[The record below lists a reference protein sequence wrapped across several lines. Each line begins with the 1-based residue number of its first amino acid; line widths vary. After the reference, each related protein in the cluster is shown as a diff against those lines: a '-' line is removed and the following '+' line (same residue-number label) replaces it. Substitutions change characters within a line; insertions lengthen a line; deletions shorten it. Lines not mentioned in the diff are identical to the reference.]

1 VKITAIPPRGSY
13 RHPVA
18 SVAEQTP
25 PSDDWSALDGSHQRV
40 AVEVLRFGPLP
51 RAQLARRLRL
61 SPGSLTRLTR
71 PLVDA
76 GLLVEGG
83 PENGPRDSPEHPLR
97 TGRPSLPLD
106 VGPSEHRFVG
116 VKITGDTLFAVVTD
130 LRATVLA
137 EHTRPLPGTDPAAV
151 TGAVADVVRL
161 LHADHPGVVGLGVGI
176 GGFVIDRRDVARA
189 HFLGW
194 HDLVP
199 LADLLHEAT
208 GLPAVVDNDVR
219 ALTAAEHWF
228 GAGRGLQSLLV
239 ITIGAGVGCG
249 IVVHDL
255 VVEGAHGG
263 GGSIGHRPVV
273 SSVVCEDGHR
283 GCAQG
288 LVSSRAVS
296 GAVAQALGRPVTYAE
311 ALRLAA
317 DGHAAA
323 RRVVDEAAGALGVL
337 VADIANLID
346 PELVILTGD
355 GIGLVDVA
363 RPALD
368 AALEENRKAPL
379 APVRLDVRPFPFT
392 EWARGA
398 AAVAV
403 QEHVL
408 GRTRAVSPA

>member
-1 VKITAIPPRGSY
+1 VKIAAMSRGASY
-13 RHPVA
+13 RAPVT

-51 RAQLARRLRL
+51 RAQLARRLGL

-76 GLLVEGG
+76 GVLVEGT
-83 PENGPRDSPEHPLR
+83 SEHPVR

-106 VGPSEHRFVG
+106 VGPSEHRFLG
-116 VKITGDTLFAVVTD
+116 VKITGDALFAVVTD
-130 LRATVLA
+130 LRARVLA
-137 EHTRPLPGTDPAAV
+137 EHTRALPGTDPAAV
-151 TGAVADVVRL
+151 VGAVADVARL
-161 LHADHPGVVGLGVGI
+161 LQTDHPGVVGLGVGI
-176 GGFVIDRRDVARA
+176 GGFVVERRDVARA

-194 HDLVP
+194 HERVQ

-239 ITIGAGVGCG
+239 VTIGAGVGCG

-355 GIGLVDVA
+355 GIGLIDVA

-379 APVRLDVRPFPFT
+379 APVPLDVRPFPFT

-408 GRTRAVSPA
+408 GRARAVTPA

>member
-1 VKITAIPPRGSY
+1 VKIAAMSRGASY
-13 RHPVA
+13 RSPVT

-51 RAQLARRLRL
+51 RAQLARRLGL

-76 GLLVEGG
+76 GLLVEGT
-83 PENGPRDSPEHPLR
+83 PENNAEQPVR

-106 VGPSEHRFVG
+106 VGPSEHRFLG
-116 VKITGDTLFAVVTD
+116 VKITGDALFAVVTD

-137 EHTRPLPGTDPAAV
+137 EHTRPLPGTDPGAV
-151 TGAVADVVRL
+151 VGAVADVARL
-161 LHADHPGVVGLGVGI
+161 LRSDHPGVVGLGVGI
-176 GGFVIDRRDVARA
+176 GGFVVDRRDVARA

-194 HDLVP
+194 HERVP
-199 LADLLHEAT
+199 LADLLQEAT

-239 ITIGAGVGCG
+239 LTIGAGVGCG

-296 GAVAQALGRPVTYAE
+296 GTVAQALGRPVTYAE

-379 APVRLDVRPFPFT
+379 APVPLDVRPFPFT

-408 GRTRAVSPA
+408 GRARAVSPA

>member
-1 VKITAIPPRGSY
+1 VKIPATPRPASY
-13 RHPVA
+13 RRPVT

-25 PSDDWSALDGSHQRV
+25 PSADWSALDGSHQRV

-51 RAQLARRLRL
+51 RARLAHRLGL

-71 PLVDA
+71 PLVDS
-76 GLLVEGG
+76 GLLVEG
-83 PENGPRDSPEHPLR
+83 SSEHEAR

-106 VGPSEHRFVG
+106 VGQSPRRFLG
-116 VKITGDTLFAVVTD
+116 MKITGDTLFAVVTD
-130 LRATVLA
+130 LRANVLA
-137 EHTRPLPGTDPAAV
+137 EHTRPLPGTDP
-151 TGAVADVVRL
+151 TAVAGAAADVARL
-161 LHADHPGVVGLGVGI
+161 LQAEHPGVAGLGVGI
-176 GGFVIDRRDVARA
+176 GGFVVERRDVARA

-194 HDLVP
+194 HGRVP
-199 LADLLHEAT
+199 LADLLQEAT

-288 LVSSRAVS
+288 LVSSRAITGS
-296 GAVAQALGRPVTYAE
+296 LAQALGRPVDYAE
-311 ALRLAA
+311 ALQLAA

-408 GRTRAVSPA
+408 GRSQAVTPG

>member
-1 VKITAIPPRGSY
+1 V
-13 RHPVA
+13 
-18 SVAEQTP
+18 
-25 PSDDWSALDGSHQRV
+25 DWTVLDGSQQRV

-51 RAQLARRLRL
+51 RAQLARRLGL

-83 PENGPRDSPEHPLR
+83 PESDPEQPGR

-106 VGPSEHRFVG
+106 VQASSRRFLG
-116 VKITGDTLFAVVTD
+116 VKVTDDTLFSVATD
-130 LRATVLA
+130 LRAQVLA
-137 EHTRPLPGTDPAAV
+137 EHAVPLPGRDPAAV
-151 TGAVADVVRL
+151 VDAITDVARL
-161 LHADHPGVVGLGVGI
+161 LRVDHADVVGLGVGI

-194 HDLVP
+194 HEPVP
-199 LADLLHEAT
+199 LAGLLREAT
-208 GLPAVVDNDVR
+208 GLPTVVDNDVR

-228 GAGRGLQSLLV
+228 GAGRGVASLLV

-288 LVSSRAVS
+288 LVSSGAIT
-296 GAVAQALGRPVTYAE
+296 GAVAQALGRPVSHAE

-317 DGHAAA
+317 EGHPAA
-323 RRVVDEAAGALGVL
+323 RRVADDAAGALGVL
-337 VADIANLID
+337 VADLANLID

-368 AALEENRKAPL
+368 DALEANRKAPL
-379 APVRLDVRPFPFT
+379 APLRVDVHPFPFT

-403 QEHVL
+403 QAHVL
-408 GRTRAVSPA
+408 GAGR

>member
-1 VKITAIPPRGSY
+1 VT
-13 RHPVA
+13 
-18 SVAEQTP
+18 SVAEQSELP
-25 PSDDWSALDGSHQRV
+25 GDWSALDGSHQRV

-51 RAQLARRLRL
+51 RAQLARRLGL

-71 PLVDA
+71 PLVDS

-83 PENGPRDSPEHPLR
+83 PASNQEQPVR

-106 VGPSEHRFVG
+106 VGPSPHRFLG
-116 VKITGDTLFAVVTD
+116 MKITGDTLFTVVTD
-130 LRATVLA
+130 LRANVLA
-137 EHTRPLPGTDPAAV
+137 EHTLPLPGTDP
-151 TGAVADVVRL
+151 GAVVGTAADVARQ
-161 LHADHPGVVGLGVGI
+161 LHADHEGVVGLGVGV
-176 GGFVIDRRDVARA
+176 GGFVVDRRDVARA

-194 HDLVP
+194 QERVP

-208 GLPAVVDNDVR
+208 GIPAVVDNDVR

-228 GAGRGLQSLLV
+228 GAGRGVQSLV
-239 ITIGAGVGCG
+239 VVTIGAGVGCG
-249 IVVHDL
+249 IVVHDR
-255 VVEGAHGG
+255 VIEGAHGG
-263 GGSIGHRPVV
+263 GGSIGHRPVL
-273 SSVVCEDGHR
+273 SWAVCEDGHR

-288 LVSSRAVS
+288 LVSSGAIA
-296 GAVAQALGRPVTYAE
+296 GAVAQALGRPVSYPE
-311 ALRLAA
+311 ALALAA

-323 RRVVDEAAGALGVL
+323 RRAVDDAAEALGVL
-337 VADIANLID
+337 VADIANLVD

-368 AALEENRKAPL
+368 AALEENRKPPL
-379 APVRLDVRPFPFT
+379 APARIDVRPFPFT

-408 GRTRAVSPA
+408 GR

>member
-1 VKITAIPPRGSY
+1 VT
-13 RHPVA
+13 

-25 PSDDWSALDGSHQRV
+25 PPADWSALDGSHQRV

-51 RAQLARRLRL
+51 RAQLARRLGL

-76 GLLVEGG
+76 GLLVESG
-83 PENGPRDSPEHPLR
+83 PDNGADHEVR

-106 VGPSEHRFVG
+106 VGPSDQRFIG
-116 VKITGDTLFAVVTD
+116 MKITGDALFAVVTD
-130 LRATVLA
+130 LRANVLA

-151 TGAVADVVRL
+151 VGAAADVAGL
-161 LHADHPGVVGLGVGI
+161 LQADHRGVVGLGVGI
-176 GGFVIDRRDVARA
+176 GGYVIERRDVARA

-194 HDLVP
+194 HERVP
-199 LADLLHEAT
+199 LADLLVEAT

-311 ALRLAA
+311 ALELAA
-317 DGHAAA
+317 NGHAAA

-355 GIGLVDVA
+355 GIGLAEVA

-379 APVRLDVRPFPFT
+379 DPVRLDVRPFPFT

-398 AAVAV
+398 AAVAI

-408 GRTRAVSPA
+408 GRARAVSPA

>member
-1 VKITAIPPRGSY
+1 MT
-13 RHPVA
+13 
-18 SVAEQTP
+18 SVAEQIP
-25 PSDDWSALDGSHQRV
+25 PAADWSALDGSHQRV

-51 RAQLARRLRL
+51 RARLAHRLGL

-71 PLVDA
+71 PLVDS
-76 GLLVEGG
+76 GLLVE
-83 PENGPRDSPEHPLR
+83 SSSEHEAR

-106 VGPSEHRFVG
+106 VGPSTRRFLG
-116 VKITGDTLFAVVTD
+116 MKITGDTLFAVVTD
-130 LRATVLA
+130 LRAQVLA

-151 TGAVADVVRL
+151 AGAVAEVTGL
-161 LHADHPGVVGLGVGI
+161 LRADHADVAGLGVGI
-176 GGFVIDRRDVARA
+176 GGLVVERRDVARA

-194 HDLVP
+194 HEPVP
-199 LADLLHEAT
+199 LADMLQEAT

-228 GAGRGLQSLLV
+228 GAGRGLASLLV

-249 IVVHDL
+249 IVAHDR
-255 VVEGAHGG
+255 VIEGAHGG

-288 LVSSRAVS
+288 LVSSRAIT
-296 GAVAQALGRPVTYAE
+296 GAVAQALGRPVDYAE

-317 DGHAAA
+317 EGHPAA

-355 GIGLVDVA
+355 GIGLADVA

-403 QEHVL
+403 QAHVL
-408 GRTRAVSPA
+408 GRRPRR

>member
-1 VKITAIPPRGSY
+1 VKIAAAPLHASY
-13 RHPVA
+13 RHPVT

-25 PSDDWSALDGSHQRV
+25 PSGDWNALDGSHQRV

-51 RAQLARRLRL
+51 RAQLARRLGL

-71 PLVDA
+71 PLVDS
-76 GLLVEGG
+76 GLLVEGTSEE
-83 PENGPRDSPEHPLR
+83 PVR

-106 VGPSEHRFVG
+106 VGPSSHRFLG
-116 VKITGDTLFAVVTD
+116 MKITGDTLFTVVTD
-130 LRATVLA
+130 LRAQVLA
-137 EHTRPLPGTDPAAV
+137 EHTRPLPGQDP
-151 TGAVADVVRL
+151 ADVVSAAADVTRNL
-161 LHADHPGVVGLGVGI
+161 RADHPDVVGLGIGI
-176 GGFVIDRRDVARA
+176 GGLVVDRRDVARA

-194 HDLVP
+194 NERVP

-208 GLPAVVDNDVR
+208 GLPTVVHNDVN

-228 GAGRGLQSLLV
+228 GAGRGAQSLVV
-239 ITIGAGVGCG
+239 ITIGVGVGCG
-249 IVVHDL
+249 IVVHDRL
-255 VVEGAHGG
+255 VEGAHGG
-263 GGSIGHRPVV
+263 GGSIGHRPLVTWA
-273 SSVVCEDGHR
+273 VCEDGHR

-296 GAVAQALGRPVTYAE
+296 GAVAQALGRPVGYAE
-311 ALRLAA
+311 ALQLAA
-317 DGHAAA
+317 DGQPAA
-323 RRVVDEAAGALGVL
+323 RRVVDDAAGALGVL
-337 VADIANLID
+337 VADIANLVD

-355 GIGLVDVA
+355 GIGLVEVA

-368 AALEENRKAPL
+368 AAVEENRYKAL
-379 APVRLDVRPFPFT
+379 APARIDVRPFPFT

-408 GRTRAVSPA
+408 GR

>member
-1 VKITAIPPRGSY
+1 VKIAATPPRASY
-13 RHPVA
+13 RRPVT

-51 RAQLARRLRL
+51 RAQLARRLGL

-71 PLVDA
+71 PLVDS
-76 GLLVEGG
+76 GLLVEGTSEE
-83 PENGPRDSPEHPLR
+83 PAR

-106 VGPSEHRFVG
+106 VGPSSRRFLG
-116 VKITGDTLFAVVTD
+116 MKITGDTLFTVVTD
-130 LRATVLA
+130 LRAQVLA
-137 EHTRPLPGTDPAAV
+137 EHTRPLPGQDP
-151 TGAVADVVRL
+151 ADVVGAAAEVARIL
-161 LHADHPGVVGLGVGI
+161 RADHPDVAGLGIGI
-176 GGFVIDRRDVARA
+176 GGLVVGRRDVARA

-194 HDLVP
+194 NERVP

-208 GLPAVVDNDVR
+208 GLPTVVHNDVN

-228 GAGRGLQSLLV
+228 GAGRGAQSLVV
-239 ITIGAGVGCG
+239 ITIGVGVGCG
-249 IVVHDL
+249 IVVHDRL
-255 VVEGAHGG
+255 VEGAHGG

-273 SSVVCEDGHR
+273 TWAVCEDGHR

-288 LVSSRAVS
+288 LVSSGAVS
-296 GAVAQALGRPVTYAE
+296 GAVAQALGRPVGYAE

-317 DGHAAA
+317 DGHPAA
-323 RRVVDEAAGALGVL
+323 RRVVDDAAGALGVL
-337 VADIANLID
+337 VADIANLVD

-355 GIGLVDVA
+355 GIGLVEVA

-368 AALEENRKAPL
+368 AAVAENRYKAL
-379 APVRLDVRPFPFT
+379 APARIDVRPFPFT

-408 GRTRAVSPA
+408 GRARSVTPV

>member
-1 VKITAIPPRGSY
+1 VKIAAMSRGASY
-13 RHPVA
+13 RSPVT

-51 RAQLARRLRL
+51 RAQLARRLGL

-71 PLVDA
+71 PLVDS

-83 PENGPRDSPEHPLR
+83 PESSQGSGPAQPVR

-106 VGPSEHRFVG
+106 VGPSSRRFLG
-116 VKITGDTLFAVVTD
+116 MKITGDTLFTVVTD
-130 LRATVLA
+130 LRANVLA
-137 EHTRPLPGTDPAAV
+137 EHTLPLPGQDPAAV
-151 TGAVADVVRL
+151 VGAASDVARQL
-161 LHADHPGVVGLGVGI
+161 GADHPDVVGLGVGI
-176 GGFVIDRRDVARA
+176 GGLVIDRHDVARA

-194 HDLVP
+194 QERVP
-199 LADLLHEAT
+199 LAGMLREAT

-219 ALTAAEHWF
+219 ALTVAEHWF
-228 GAGRGLQSLLV
+228 GAGRGVQSLV
-239 ITIGAGVGCG
+239 VVTIGAGVGCG
-249 IVVHDL
+249 IVVHDR
-255 VVEGAHGG
+255 VIDGAHGG

-273 SSVVCEDGHR
+273 TWAVCEDGHR

-288 LVSSRAVS
+288 LVSSRAIS
-296 GAVAQALGRPVTYAE
+296 GAVAQALGRPVSYAE
-311 ALRLAA
+311 ALELAA
-317 DGHAAA
+317 DGHTAA
-323 RRVVDEAAGALGVL
+323 RRVVDDAASALGVL

-379 APVRLDVRPFPFT
+379 APVPLDVRPFPFT

-408 GRTRAVSPA
+408 GRARAVSPA